1 MPTPRPFGAPTTFTP
16 RFTPQGL
23 LQRAQAE
30 VNSQVA
36 RMRNLAGRGF
46 GPFPSDGPIGPR
58 PRPTAPVGLPAA
70 GNLLNQIGRG
80 ATGIGALMYGTEVL
94 KPFLRSAGILP
105 RTYSGVGSIPPRDR
119 TGESYRDAELRLS
132 AAARAAGGPSAGG
145 GIGGGNAASY
155 VPSPIPGGASGSPA
169 AERAYQS
176 EASRV
181 AQMTAQNPD
190 LQRYEAARQAAVAPG
205 ATPEQVQSAEDIGMR
220 IWAEKYGKT
229 LAPKVKPGQAGYD
242 VIQGVLNTGKM
253 GAPLDLPF
261 NPSSV
266 LSTEPVPASA
276 EYGATA
282 PAALP
287 PEAALA
293 ANAFSNVQPGMFQR
307 YRDQSALE
315 VSPLYDSTISPL
327 GTTPPLGALNYG
339 GAVQPIGGNVVDE
352 AFRGDKARQLAEM
365 FKNAIL
371 TGNR

>member
-1 MPTPRPFGAPTTFTP
+1 MGYAEE
-16 RFTPQGL
+16 
-23 LQRAQAE
+23 QRAQAKARQAQAQAQVQKRLQSGKGIGLYSANPLE
-30 VNSQVA
+30 AAVQGIGNLFGIVRPPTAYAAQSNGQNRLVVPGGWSDRSSIPGNVNV
-36 RMRNLAGRGF
+36 AGRTW
-46 GPFPSDGPIGPR
+46 DL
-58 PRPTAPVGLPAA
+58 AQQ
-70 GNLLNQIGRG
+70 GNNAVYI
-80 ATGIGALMYGTEVL
+80 
-94 KPFLRSAGILP
+94 PRSAD
-105 RTYSGVGSIPPRDR
+105 T
-119 TGESYRDAELRLS
+119 
-132 AAARAAGGPSAGG
+132 AANT
-145 GIGGGNAASY
+145 IM
-155 VPSPIPGGASGSPA
+155 PSPGRPSPTLPGRVAPGQGSPA
-169 AERAYQS
+169 AERAYQQ

-190 LQRYEAARQAAVAPG
+190 LQRYEDARLKAVAPG
-205 ATPEQVQSAEDIGMR
+205 ATPEQVQSAEDLGMR

-229 LAPKVKPGQAGYD
+229 LAPKVKPGQTGYD

>member
-1 MPTPRPFGAPTTFTP
+1 MAGQNIVRRLNATRRGVPASAAGGTVSVPRAGLGLGALLGAYSIPGFGE
-16 RFTPQGL
+16 
-23 LQRAQAE
+23 QRARNQQE
-30 VNSQVA
+30 VLRAAQGPLNELRYIGGAFS
-36 RMRNLAGRGF
+36 RGQIPYF
-46 GPFPSDGPIGPR
+46 GPR
-58 PRPTAPVGLPAA
+58 VGA
-70 GNLLNQIGRG
+70 
-80 ATGIGALMYGTEVL
+80 
-94 KPFLRSAGILP
+94 
-105 RTYSGVGSIPPRDR
+105 IPPRER
-119 TGESYRDAELRLS
+119 SGESYRDAELRLS
-132 AAARAAGGPSAGG
+132 AAARAAAGPSAGG

-155 VPSPIPGGASGSPA
+155 IPSPVSGGTSGGGSPA
-169 AERAYQS
+169 AERAYQA

-181 AQMTAQNPD
+181 AQMAAQNPD

-205 ATPEQVQSAEDIGMR
+205 ATPEQVQSAEDLGMR

-282 PAALP
+282 PVALP

-327 GTTPPLGALNYG
+327 GATPPFGALNYG

-365 FKNAIL
+365 FKNAVL
-371 TGNR
+371 TSNR

>member
-1 MPTPRPFGAPTTFTP
+1 MAPNLAARRELRGAA
-16 RFTPQGL
+16 GL
-23 LQRAQAE
+23 A
-30 VNSQVA
+30 
-36 RMRNLAGRGF
+36 RNLGYGAGLF
-46 GPFPSDGPIGPR
+46 
-58 PRPTAPVGLPAA
+58 TAPSWMPAIF
-70 GNLLNQIGRG
+70 NLGQSSSPLTQAVNRIPGMRANPETDIGRRLGNWLSNEARYFGNQVSRGQTPYAPNAQQQQPLLGRVSAPGTDTGSWRGG
-80 ATGIGALMYGTEVL
+80 AGSSNGA
-94 KPFLRSAGILP
+94 R
-105 RTYSGVGSIPPRDR
+105 
-119 TGESYRDAELRLS
+119 
-132 AAARAAGGPSAGG
+132 GG
-145 GIGGGNAASY
+145 G
-155 VPSPIPGGASGSPA
+155 GSPA
-169 AERAYQS
+169 AERAYQA

-181 AQMTAQNPD
+181 AQMAAQNPD
-190 LQRYEAARQAAVAPG
+190 LQRYEAARQTAVAPG